1 MSVLSGGAPG
11 LPSSFAVP
19 VSFADGLGRG
29 IGRGLTLGGGGT
41 WFVAWQVGY
50 LQTLA
55 GGGVHL
61 GTADRIVGTSAGSVV
76 AAALTHRRLRLL
88 YFQSKLAERSP
99 ELVGTITDLVLPSR
113 PSTPE
118 QEQAFRTYLDAA
130 DSRPDTIRAI
140 GEVAR
145 TVEAH
150 SGRTVVRDFTALLGR
165 AWPSDVVW
173 MTCVDTESGERC
185 VTTAA
190 TGVHGA
196 TGAAASSAVPGIF
209 EPQVIDGRTCM
220 DGGVS
225 GSGVHLDLLAGAGR
239 TVVLSLYEDPTL
251 AAMLGDRSGM
261 LTLRHGDLTREIESL
276 EASGTKVFVRSPD
289 HPGMPPEELMD
300 PEHVP
305 EAFRLGVRQAKDD
318 LTTLGKFWNT
328 EPDWLA
334 ANWGSYADAHGRPGP
349 G

>member
-1 MSVLSGGAPG
+1 MSALSGGAPG
-11 LPSSFAVP
+11 LPRSFAVP
-19 VSFADGLGRG
+19 MSFDDGHGRG
-29 IGRGLTLGGGGT
+29 VGRGLTLGGGGT

-61 GTADRIVGTSAGSVV
+61 GDADRIVGTSAGSVV

-88 YFQSKLAERSP
+88 YFQSKLAELSP

-113 PSTPE
+113 PSTAAQ
-118 QEQAFRTYLDAA
+118 QEVFRTYLDAA
-130 DSRPDTIRAI
+130 DARPATIRAI
-140 GEVAR
+140 GEAAR
-145 TVEAH
+145 TVQAH

-165 AWPSDVVW
+165 SWPSEAVW
-173 MTCVDTESGERC
+173 MTCVDTGSGARC

-190 TGVHGA
+190 TGVHVA
-196 TGAAASSAVPGIF
+196 VGAAASSAVPGIF

-225 GSGVHLDLLAGAGR
+225 GSGVHLDLFAGAGR

-251 AAMLGDRSGM
+251 ATMLDGRSGM
-261 LTLRHGDLTREIESL
+261 LTLRFGDLTWEIEAL

-289 HPGMPPEELMD
+289 HPGMPPEELMN
-300 PEHVP
+300 PKHVP
-305 EAFRLGVRQAKDD
+305 EAFRLGIRQAKDD
-318 LTTLGKFWNT
+318 LVTLGKFWNT
-328 EPDWLA
+328 ELDWLDA
-334 ANWGSYADAHGRPGP
+334 HWGSYADARGRPAP